1 MKKSLFLASLAVLT
15 FNVLGMNIPNDQ
27 GENPGNNT
35 FQQINEENAGP
46 NAQNTSIDNNLS
58 AWFQAVKSDNLDE
71 MKRLSQG
78 LDIFSKDEDG
88 NTALHIAS
96 ANGNLDIVKWIV
108 GRYPVKSSDIVR
120 FLSAYK
126 NHVILKNEDIEAW
139 YNEAFHVPPELIN
152 TANGKKKTPLY
163 MAVENGR
170 LDVVQYLV
178 EHGANVNE
186 RLGDDSTPLHVAAQ
200 NGDMDIV
207 KYLVEHRASINAR
220 DLFGYTPLMDVLKQM
235 HICNKHTPQEL
246 KKRENIAIYLA
257 LLDGV
262 DFGIKTTGGD
272 TILDL
277 ARQTHREDII
287 QAVKEAIATRSTTK

>member
-96 ANGNLDIVKWIV
+96 ANGNLDIVKWIFWV
-108 GRYPVKSSDIVR
+108 SDRYSVEPSDIVW

-126 NHVILKNEDIEAW
+126 NHVILKNEDIVTL
-139 YNEAFHVPPELIN
+139 YDEAFHVSPELIDKW
-152 TANGKKKTPLY
+152 NGNNETPLY
-163 MAVENGR
+163 IAAKNGNIFR
-170 LDVVQYLV
+170 KYSTSLD
-178 EHGANVNE
+178 
-186 RLGDDSTPLHVAAQ
+186 
-200 NGDMDIV
+200 MIV
-207 KYLVEHRASINAR
+207 
-220 DLFGYTPLMDVLKQM
+220 
-235 HICNKHTPQEL
+235 
-246 KKRENIAIYLA
+246 
-257 LLDGV
+257 
-262 DFGIKTTGGD
+262 
-272 TILDL
+272 
-277 ARQTHREDII
+277 
-287 QAVKEAIATRSTTK
+287 